1 MTRLSKFSLAALG
14 GVTVLMLAVPAE
26 AATGSP
32 KFYASIDDLRRYCE
46 RVEEPFWKKK
56 RNYGCGQF
64 ICSEGV
70 CQVRKS
76 SPPKKLYPLYTL
88 RRGDGGHSDNGGV
101 HGGSNGGNSN
111 SSSSAGGPN

>member
-1 MTRLSKFSLAALG
+1 MTRFSKLSLAALG

-26 AATGSP
+26 AATGHS

-46 RVEEPFWKKK
+46 RLDEPLWKKK

-64 ICSEGV
+64 ICADGV

-76 SPPKKLYPLYTL
+76 SPPKKTYPQHSL
-88 RRGDGGHSDNGGV
+88 RPGDGGKSDNGGV
-101 HGGSNGGNSN
+101 RGGGSNGGSN
-111 SSSSAGGPN
+111 SSSASGPN